1 MAEKKQKPKGE
12 EDKVKV
18 RVLFVC
24 LGNICRSPAAEGVLR
39 AMARDRRLDDRLEVD
54 SAGTYGGHAGQLPDP
69 RMREAALRRGYML
82 THRARQVRR
91 EDFSQ
96 FDRIVAMDASNYRNL
111 CRLAPSSQAAARV
124 VRMADFFRRFSGQQ
138 EVPDPYYEGREGFE
152 RVLDLLED
160 ACQGLLEEI
169 TAENA

>member
-1 MAEKKQKPKGE
+1 MTEKTARPRGGE
-12 EDKVKV
+12 KRKKI

-39 AMARDRRLDDRLEVD
+39 AKARERGLEDRLEVD

-69 RMREAALRRGYML
+69 RMREAALRRGYSL
-82 THRARQVRR
+82 THRAWQVRR

-111 CRLAPSSQAAARV
+111 CRLAPSLQAAERGGANGGL
-124 VRMADFFRRFSGQQ
+124 FSPLFRQQ

-169 TAENA
+169 ATEKE

>member
-1 MAEKKQKPKGE
+1 MTEKTVRPRGGE
-12 EDKVKV
+12 KRKKI

-39 AMARDRRLDDRLEVD
+39 AKAREQGLDDRLEVD

-69 RMREAALRRGYML
+69 RMREAALRRGYSL
-82 THRARQVRR
+82 THRARQVSR

-111 CRLAPSSQAAARV
+111 CRLAPSSQGRNGWCEWRTIFAAFPGSRRSPIRITRGGKDLNGCWTCWKTLARG
-124 VRMADFFRRFSGQQ
+124 FSRR
-138 EVPDPYYEGREGFE
+138 
-152 RVLDLLED
+152 
-160 ACQGLLEEI
+160 
-169 TAENA
+169 

>member
-1 MAEKKQKPKGE
+1 M
-12 EDKVKV
+12 KV

-82 THRARQVRR
+82 THRARQVTR

-111 CRLAPSSQAAARV
+111 HRLAPSSQAAARV
-124 VRMADFFRRFSGQQ
+124 VRVADFFRRFSGQQ

-160 ACQGLLEEI
+160 ACGGLLEEI
-169 TAENA
+169 AAGKV